1 MRYLIPF
8 LLLSTA
14 AFADDRTTCP
24 STDPCK
30 VVTLTSGEEKILLD
44 ERGILATAAQARS
57 LDLGALVTYF
67 QQKIAKAPAGD
78 PKAAEVP
85 KDQSKPEQKEEP
97 KK

>member
-1 MRYLIPF
+1 MKYLIPL

-14 AFADDRTTCP
+14 ALADERTACP
-24 STDPCK
+24 DTSPCSVLVLTDQEKK
-30 VVTLTSGEEKILLD
+30 VLLD
-44 ERGILATAAQARS
+44 DRGILATAAQARS

-78 PKAAEVP
+78 PKA
-85 KDQSKPEQKEEP
+85 SEQKETAKEEP